1 MCCDWQSTM
10 SAVDRTQEFVD
21 LAEQLSSSR
30 KPVASS
36 RASGYHQHTHATR
49 GDRQFNLQTADV
61 GSAIDKAVLKIRELN
76 RLVRQRG
83 IFNDK
88 TSEIQELSFDVK
100 TAITTLNGRLEA
112 LSRDAS
118 NAGSYGFHYQAHHTN
133 VVETLKSR
141 LLELTKD
148 FKDTL
153 QIRAESMKQ
162 QDNRRNMYSFSGPP
176 GSSSKP
182 STSSQY
188 TFNPSTEANYDVES
202 GGQQSVQVME
212 RGSLYHQSRAEAVES
227 VHRMISELAQMFQKV
242 AALVHQQ
249 DEMVQ
254 RIDENVD
261 HSLSNVK
268 QGQSELLK
276 YYNTISSNR
285 SLIIKVFLMVML
297 FIGFFIVFLA

>member
-1 MCCDWQSTM
+1 M

-21 LAEQLSSSR
+21 LAEQLSSSSR
-30 KPVASS
+30 KLPVGSS
-36 RASGYHQHTHATR
+36 RVSGYPQQQSHHHG
-49 GDRQFNLQTADV
+49 GDGQFNLQTADI
-61 GSAIDKAVLKIRELN
+61 GACIDKAVAKLKGLN
-76 RLVRQRG
+76 GLVRQRG

-100 TAITTLNGRLEA
+100 TAITTLNGRLET
-112 LSRDAS
+112 LER
-118 NAGSYGFHYQAHHTN
+118 NAGSSGAIGSHYQAHHTN
-133 VVETLKSR
+133 VIETLKSR

-162 QDNRRNMYSFSGPP
+162 QDNRRNMYSFSGPT
-176 GSSSKP
+176 GSSSKTP
-182 STSSQY
+182 STSQY
-188 TFNPSTEANYDVES
+188 SFNVSTATNYDVES
-202 GGQQSVQVME
+202 GGQQSAQVMQE
-212 RGSLYHQSRAEAVES
+212 RGGMYHQSRAEAVES

-261 HSLSNVK
+261 SSLHNVR

-276 YYNTISSNR
+276 YYNIISSNR
-285 SLIIKVFLMVML
+285 SLIIKVFLMLML